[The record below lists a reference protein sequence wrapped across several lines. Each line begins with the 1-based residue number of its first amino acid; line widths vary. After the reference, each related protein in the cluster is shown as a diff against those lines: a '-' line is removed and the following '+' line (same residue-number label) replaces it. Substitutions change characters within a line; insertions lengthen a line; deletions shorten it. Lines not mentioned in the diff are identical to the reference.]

1 MQMPQSAGKKLGPY
15 EIVALIGSGAM
26 GKVYRARDLRL
37 GREVAIKVLHANV
50 ADDPHRLARFE
61 REARALA
68 ALNHPHIVTIFSVEE
83 ADGTSF
89 LTMELVEGR
98 PLDRLIPAG
107 GFPAEEFVEFAVEL
121 ADALAAAH
129 EKGIVHRDLKPANI
143 MVTKDGRIK
152 VLDFGLVRDLRGF
165 GDEDA
170 TRASAGETQAGMV
183 VGTPAYMSPEQIAGG
198 PVDHR
203 TDIFSLGVALHQMAS
218 GRHPFSGGSSPEKMS
233 SILRD
238 TPEPLTV
245 LRPDLPAELARIVRR
260 CLEKDP
266 RRRMQSARDVANELR
281 DLTRPAV
288 SQVSYPAMDAVT
300 AGYAQTQIEPR
311 SASGSFP
318 PKTRRERVRA
328 QVNRALAATIII
340 AVIVVPTLWYLQRP
354 LPSLR
359 VLDYIQITHDGR
371 TKLLAGTDGSRL
383 YFTLSSP
390 NSIAEVAV
398 TGGEIAHIPVELAGA
413 DISLLD
419 VSPDGS
425 SFLVNS
431 GGRTATG
438 TIWNVRILGGSVRRI
453 EDAAAL
459 DAAYSPDGKT
469 IAYSTRDGDIW
480 LAQSD
485 GGNAHKLPPVGG
497 HAYLLA
503 WSPDGQAIRFTKDD
517 RIWEIAANG
526 TDLHPLLPDWR
537 HAGAQLCGRWTP
549 DGNFFL
555 FVNGGEI
562 WALDERRGLLRKP
575 SGEPIQLTT
584 GPIHW
589 APPIPGKDGKNIFAV
604 GYHFRGELSRLDSR
618 TKQLQPFLGGIS
630 ADGVS
635 FSKDGNSVAYTSN
648 PDGALWKARQDGTSA
663 IQLTDAPFIAFMPRW
678 SPDGGRILFVD
689 ASQLPATIKAYTV
702 SSDGGSPKLLL
713 PEDDGYQTDP
723 NWSPDG
729 RKIVFCKGWNQNQ
742 KSVLRILDLASRQV
756 TTIPGSDGMFSPRWS
771 PDGRSIVAM
780 SPDSKALSIFDI
792 GTQKWSNVSRG
803 GLLSYPMW
811 SKDSQFIYFLNTA
824 RGDQGVYRVRTVGG
838 NSERVVDLNDRH
850 LAGLLSGYWLGLD
863 PADSPLLLLDTGSDD
878 IYSISIEGD

>member
-1 MQMPQSAGKKLGPY
+1 MPQSARKKLGPY

-26 GKVYRARDLRL
+26 GEVYRARDLRL
-37 GREVAIKVLHANV
+37 GRDVAIKVLHANV
-50 ADDPHRLARFE
+50 AGDPHRLARFD

-89 LTMELVEGR
+89 LTMELVQGR
-98 PLDRLIPAG
+98 SLDRLIPPAG
-107 GFPAEEFVEFAVEL
+107 LPIEEFVEFAGEL

-129 EKGIVHRDLKPANI
+129 EKGIVHRDLKPANV

-152 VLDFGLVRDLRGF
+152 VLDFGLVRDLGAS
-165 GDEDA
+165 GDEDT

-203 TDIFSLGVALHQMAS
+203 TDIFSLGVVLHQMAS

-281 DLTRPAV
+281 DLTRPAL
-288 SQVSYPAMDAVT
+288 SQVSYPATDPPI
-300 AGYAQTQIEPR
+300 AGYAQTQIERR
-311 SASGSFP
+311 SPSGSIA

-328 QVNRALAATIII
+328 QVNRALAATIIV
-340 AVIVVPTLWYLQRP
+340 AAIVVPALWYLQRP
-354 LPSLR
+354 LPPLR
-359 VLDYIQITHDGR
+359 VLDFVQITHDGR
-371 TKLLAGTDGSRL
+371 TKLLSGTDGNRL

-390 NSIAEVAV
+390 NSIAEVGV
-398 TGGEIAHIPVELAGA
+398 TGGEIAQIPVEVAGA

-431 GGRTATG
+431 GGRTPTG
-438 TIWNVRILGGSVRRI
+438 TVWNVRFLGGSVRRL
-453 EDAAAL
+453 EAAAAL

-469 IAYSTRDGDIW
+469 VAYSTRDGEIW
-480 LAQSD
+480 LVESD
-485 GGNAHKLPPVGG
+485 GSGVRKLPTVVG

-503 WSPDGQAIRFTKDD
+503 WSPDGKVIRFTKDD
-517 RIWEIAANG
+517 RIWEVAANG
-526 TDLHPLLPDWR
+526 TNLHPLFHDWR

-562 WALDERRGLLRKP
+562 WAVDERRGLLRRP
-575 SGEPIQLTT
+575 SGDPIQLTT

-589 APPIPGKDGKNIFAV
+589 APPVPGKDGKDIFAV
-604 GYHFRGELSRLDSR
+604 GYHFRGELSRLDPR
-618 TKQLQPFLGGIS
+618 TKQLQPFLGGVS

-648 PDGALWKARQDGTSA
+648 PDGILWKARLDGTNP
-663 IQLTDAPFIAFMPRW
+663 IQLTDAPFVAFMPRW
-678 SPDGGRILFVD
+678 SPDGSQILFMD

-702 SSDGGSPKLLL
+702 SSDGGNPKLLL

-729 RKIVFCKGWNQNQ
+729 RKVVFCKGWNQNQ

-756 TTIPGSDGMFSPRWS
+756 STIPGSDGMFSPRWS
-771 PDGRSIVAM
+771 PDGRSIIAI

-792 GTQKWSNVSRG
+792 GRQKWSNLFQG
-803 GLLSYPMW
+803 GLASYPAW
-811 SKDSQFIYFLNTA
+811 SKDSQFIYFLDTA
-824 RGDQGVYRVRTVGG
+824 RGEQGVYRIRAEGG
-838 NSERVVDLNDRH
+838 NPERVADLSDRH

-863 PADSPLLLLDTGSDD
+863 PNDAPLLLLDTGNDD

>member
-1 MQMPQSAGKKLGPY
+1 MPQSARKKLGPY

-26 GKVYRARDLRL
+26 GEVYRARDLRL
-37 GREVAIKVLHANV
+37 GRDVAIKVLHANL
-50 ADDPHRLARFE
+50 AGDAHRLARFE

-68 ALNHPHIVTIFSVEE
+68 ALNHPHIVTIYSVEE
-83 ADGTSF
+83 ADGASF
-89 LTMELVEGR
+89 LTMELIEGR
-98 PLDRLIPAG
+98 SLERIVPAA
-107 GFPAEEFVEFAVEL
+107 GFSFEEFVEFAGEL

-152 VLDFGLVRDLRGF
+152 VLDFGLVRDLRGV
-165 GDEDA
+165 GDEDS

-203 TDIFSLGVALHQMAS
+203 TDIFSLGVVLHQMAS
-218 GRHPFSGGSSPEKMS
+218 GRHPFAGGSSPEKMS

-238 TPEPLTV
+238 APEPLTV
-245 LRPDLPAELARIVRR
+245 LRPDLPLELARIVRR

-281 DLTRPAV
+281 DLTRPAI
-288 SQVSYPAMDAVT
+288 SQVSYPAMNA
-300 AGYAQTQIEPR
+300 ASAAYGQTQIERR
-311 SASGSFP
+311 SSSGSIP

-328 QVNRALAATIII
+328 QVNRALLATIVVI
-340 AVIVVPTLWYLQRP
+340 AIVVPTLWYLQRP
-354 LPSLR
+354 LPAPR
-359 VLDYIQITHDGR
+359 ITGYTPITNDGR
-371 TKLLAGTDGSRL
+371 TKLLAGTDGSRV

-390 NSIAEVAV
+390 NSIAEVGV
-398 TGGEIAHIPVELAGA
+398 TGGGIAQIPVEVTGA
-413 DISLLD
+413 DISLVD

-438 TIWNVRILGGSVRRI
+438 TIWNVRILGGSVRRL
-453 EDAAAL
+453 EDAPAI

-469 IAYSTRDGDIW
+469 VAYSTKDGDIW
-480 LAQSD
+480 LVGSD
-485 GGNAHKLPPVGG
+485 GAGAHKLPSVGG

-503 WSPDGQAIRFTKDD
+503 WSPDGRTIRFTKDD
-517 RIWEIAANG
+517 RIWEFAANG
-526 TDLHPLLPDWR
+526 TNLHPVLPNWR

-555 FVNGGEI
+555 FVSTGEI
-562 WALDERRGLLRKP
+562 WALDERRGLLRRP
-575 SGEPIQLTT
+575 SGEPIQLAA

-589 APPIPGKDGKNIFAV
+589 APPFPAKDGKDIFAV
-604 GYHFRGELSRLDSR
+604 GYHFRGELSRLDPR

-648 PDGALWKARQDGTSA
+648 PDGALWKARQDGSKP
-663 IQLTDAPFIAFMPRW
+663 IQLTDAPFAAFMPRW
-678 SPDGGRILFVD
+678 SPDGSQILFMDV
-689 ASQLPATIKAYTV
+689 SQLPGTIKAYIV
-702 SSDGGSPKLLL
+702 SSEGGSPKLLL

-729 RKIVFCKGWNQNQ
+729 RKVVFCKGWNQNQ
-742 KSVLRILDLASRQV
+742 NKNSVLRILDVASRQV
-756 TTIPGSDGMFSPRWS
+756 TTIPGSAGMFSPRWS
-771 PDGRSIVAM
+771 PDGRLIAAM
-780 SPDSKALSIFDI
+780 SPDAKTLSIFDVA
-792 GTQKWSNVSRG
+792 TQKWSSLIEEG
-803 GLLSYPMW
+803 QASYPAW
-811 SKDSQFIYFLNTA
+811 SKDSQFIYFLDTA
-824 RGDQGVYRVRTVGG
+824 RGNQGVYRIRIGG
-838 NSERVVDLNDRH
+838 GKAERVVDLNDRH

-863 PADSPLLLLDTGSDD
+863 PNDAPVILLDTGSDD
-878 IYSISIEGD
+878 IYSIALEAD